1 MLRIPESS
9 SRNLVSVRKSGHEN
23 SSFSLCSPSFLLTVY
38 TPPPVGYQETKHPT
52 CLRRN
57 IERGFSVARSGLNL
71 LSQIMK
77 SLRCKTIQSA
87 ASETE
92 NCKPCAS
99 FTQIK
104 LFSSPSLLASPLLHL
119 CILSCLVFG
128 CLIQRA
134 SIWNQAQHLLF
145 CNIVPLPHFS
155 PALSFLI

>member
-1 MLRIPESS
+1 MRTPASACVPLPSS
-9 SRNLVSVRKSGHEN
+9 SL
-23 SSFSLCSPSFLLTVY
+23 Y
-38 TPPPVGYQETKHPT
+38 TLPPVGYQETKQPT

-119 CILSCLVFG
+119 CILFCLLFR

-134 SIWNQAQHLLF
+134 SILNQAQHLLF

-155 PALSFLI
+155 PGLSFLI